1 MLLGGDTISPNPLA
15 CSVCILLGIQK
26 KDRKT
31 DGSKTQKNVKMSL
44 RGSKKASKIEP
55 KVISGRGFFDF
66 GQSLISCN
74 TTRVLLD
81 FHGFRLP
88 RGGQKTIKKRF
99 RKKSSKKVGPKSIFY
114 KKMRKWSSKWT
125 PFWITNSPPI
135 PPRGVIIPT
144 WGPRAPKRSP
154 RAPKESPR
162 APKNVKRDPKGY
174 QKSSKTEPKRYEN
187 YNKNH

>member
-1 MLLGGDTISPNPLA
+1 MLLGGDTISPNRVA
-15 CSVCILLGIQK
+15 WCVCMLLGIQK

-31 DGSKTQKNVKMSL
+31 DGSKTPKNVKMSL

-114 KKMRKWSSKWT
+114 KKMRKWTSKWT

-154 RAPKESPR
+154 RVPKGCQKT
-162 APKNVKRDPKGY
+162 PKRPKKEPKGY
-174 QKSSKTEPKRYEN
+174 QKGAKRKPKRYDN
-187 YNKNH
+187 YI